1 MLKSLLIA
9 ATALFVAAQANAAVL
24 QFRCA
29 MTIGSVGAG
38 EGQFRY
44 VEDFAFSKDGRLLA
58 TDASHAFVQVFDK
71 TSGKFITRFGGHGDG
86 PGNLEKPEGIA
97 VAPDGNVF
105 VADYTSGYVKKYD
118 PSFKWLKTFSGYG
131 AKI

>member
-97 VAPDGNVF
+97 VAPDVNVF